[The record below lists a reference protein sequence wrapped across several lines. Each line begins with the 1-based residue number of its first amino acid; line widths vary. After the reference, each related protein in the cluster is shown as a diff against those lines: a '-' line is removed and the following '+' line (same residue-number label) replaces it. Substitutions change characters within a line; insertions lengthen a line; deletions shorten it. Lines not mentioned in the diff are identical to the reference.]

1 MCRGGIQDRINP
13 YHDPITVRTD
23 PEDPEEP
30 LMVKDLRDYWA
41 NAQRI
46 CWTEKRHVEELQRLV
61 WQCKETCAWLAI
73 WQRKFSGPS
82 PYASLTFGQTLF
94 DSYEQVARNEIEI
107 RHILVHNKATS
118 WYLRTVHLIACAHH
132 DLDVAAEKVAFMDDL
147 DKMVQRQRRA
157 LARLQPIIKDKV
169 KTFIFSLGYDKRAQ

>member
-23 PEDPEEP
+23 PEEP

-41 NAQRI
+41 NAWANY
-46 CWTEKRHVEELQRLV
+46 WTEKRHVEELRRLL
-61 WQCKETCAWLAI
+61 WQCKETCAELAN
-73 WQRKFSGPS
+73 WQKMFSDPHAL
-82 PYASLTFGQTLF
+82 YASLTFAQTLF

-169 KTFIFSLGYDKRAQ
+169 TKFSISLGYDKRAQ

>member
-1 MCRGGIQDRINP
+1 MG
-13 YHDPITVRTD
+13 
-23 PEDPEEP
+23 
-30 LMVKDLRDYWA
+30 KDYLT
-41 NAQRI
+41 NAWKI
-46 CWTEKRHVEELQRLV
+46 CCAEQRHVEELQRLV
-61 WQCKETCAWLAI
+61 WQCKETCGWLSI

-132 DLDVAAEKVAFMDDL
+132 DLDVAAEKVAFVEEL
-147 DKMVQRQRRA
+147 DKMMQRQRRA
-157 LARLQPIIKDKV
+157 LARMQPIIKQKV
-169 KTFIFSLGYDKRAQ
+169 TKFYISLA

>member
-46 CWTEKRHVEELQRLV
+46 CWTEKRHVEELRRLLV
-61 WQCKETCAWLAI
+61 QCEETCSKLADWHKVFIDSHDAWC
-73 WQRKFSGPS
+73 FSAAFLGTLI
-82 PYASLTFGQTLF
+82 ASYDRSFS
-94 DSYEQVARNEIEI
+94 DADAI
-107 RHILVHNKATS
+107 RHALGHKPDHH
-118 WYLRTVHLIACAHH
+118 YTVDLIVRAQY
-132 DLDVAAEKVAFMDDL
+132 DLDVAAEQVAFVEDL
-147 DKMVQRQRRA
+147 HKVMHWQRRA
-157 LARLQPIIKDKV
+157 VARIEPIWKDMI
-169 KTFIFSLGYDKRAQ
+169 T